1 MKKSLLY
8 ISLLFVILILSGCE
22 KVDLPDTCEKDGD
35 SYTCQLNYLSY
46 FDTSITIILYVDET
60 MTSLE
65 LQTIYDDIDE
75 LLKTYHQIADKY
87 HTYDGV
93 VNIKTINDDETST
106 HVLSDELYQMIS
118 YSLEE
123 QTKLDNLYN
132 IALGPVLEL
141 WHDYRDNC
149 NIYSDDANCTLPL
162 LTDLEEQ
169 AQYTDP
175 SKIVLDENTKS
186 ITLEEN
192 MSLDLGGMTKG
203 YVTKLV
209 GEYLK
214 STDILGYI
222 INNGSSNISTY
233 GVHPTRENGIF
244 LIGITDPTNVSDHY
258 LVLKISKDKE
268 IITSGDYQQYGITD
282 EVKYHHIIDPTTL
295 YPSRYMHSVTLIY
308 NDAALGDIYSTTLF
322 NMSIEDGLSFVNND
336 PNLDAVFYGLDGTI
350 YYSEGFRENYIN

>member
-8 ISLLFVILILSGCE
+8 ISLLFGIFILSGCE
-22 KVDLPDTCEKDGD
+22 KVDLPDTCEKEGE

-46 FDTSITIILYVDET
+46 FDTSITIILYVDDKV
-60 MTSLE
+60 TSSE
-65 LQTIYDDIDE
+65 LDTIYNDIDGM
-75 LLKTYHQIADKY
+75 LKLYHQIADKY

-106 HVLSDELYQMIS
+106 HLLSDELFQMIA
-118 YSLEE
+118 YSIEE
-123 QTKLDNLYN
+123 QTKLNNLYN

-149 NIYSDDANCTLPL
+149 NIYSDDPNCVLPL
-162 LTDLEEQ
+162 LTDLETQ

-175 SKIVLDENTKS
+175 SKIELDENTKS

-209 GEYLK
+209 GDYLK
-214 STDILGYI
+214 STNILGYI

-244 LIGITDPTNVSDHY
+244 LIGITDPTNVNDHY
-258 LVLKISKDKE
+258 LVL
-268 IITSGDYQQYGITD
+268 
-282 EVKYHHIIDPTTL
+282 
-295 YPSRYMHSVTLIY
+295 
-308 NDAALGDIYSTTLF
+308 
-322 NMSIEDGLSFVNND
+322 
-336 PNLDAVFYGLDGTI
+336 
-350 YYSEGFRENYIN
+350 